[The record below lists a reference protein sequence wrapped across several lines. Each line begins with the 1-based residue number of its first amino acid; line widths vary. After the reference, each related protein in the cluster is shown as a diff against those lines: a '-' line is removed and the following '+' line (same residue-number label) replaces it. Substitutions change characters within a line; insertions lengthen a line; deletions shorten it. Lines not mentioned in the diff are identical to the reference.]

1 MSALLV
7 RNLPDDVH
15 ETLRSMAAKRGLSLE
30 ALVRTLL
37 GEAAREA
44 RPTGIDFAQ
53 IAADR
58 AKLGLTEDGP
68 EWTAELDDPALSRRL
83 LGLEP

>member
-1 MSALLV
+1 MSAILV
-7 RNLPDDVH
+7 RNIPEDVH
-15 ETLRSMAAKRGLSLE
+15 ETLRGMAAKRGLSVE
-30 ALVRTLL
+30 AFVRTLL

-58 AKLGLTEDGP
+58 AQLGLTEDGP
-68 EWTAELDDPALSRRL
+68 EWTDELDDPALSRRL
-83 LGLEP
+83 LGLDQ